1 MTASAP
7 DTLEAVLADS
17 LARWTGA
24 VKDRHSPLHTP
35 IVTSIINGLP
45 APRVMVLRAV
55 SPDGGL
61 FRFNT
66 DARSPKAQHIGAG
79 APIAVLAYDPAAR
92 VQLIA
97 RGTARIDHQGTIAD
111 TAWNAS
117 ALSSR
122 RCYLAAHAPG
132 TPVPEP
138 TSGLPEHLLTRA
150 PTAAESEA
158 GRGQFSVLLIDV
170 TELEWLLL
178 TSCGNKRARFQRD
191 AATWQGQWITP

>member
-1 MTASAP
+1 MNAPAP

-17 LARWTGA
+17 LTRWTGA

-35 IVTSIINGLP
+35 VVTSVINDLP
-45 APRVMVLRAV
+45 APRIMVLRAV
-55 SPDGGL
+55 SQDGCL
-61 FRFNT
+61 FRFHT

-97 RGTARIDHQGTIAD
+97 RGTARIEHQGDIAD
-111 TAWNAS
+111 TAWNS
-117 ALSSR
+117 TALSSR

-138 TSGLPEHLLTRA
+138 ISGLPEHLLARA

-158 GRGQFSVLLIDV
+158 GRGQCSVLLIDV
-170 TELEWLLL
+170 TELQWLLL
-178 TSCGNKRARFQRD
+178 TSCGNKRARFQSE
-191 AATWQGQWITP
+191 AGTGQGQWITP

>member
-1 MTASAP
+1 
-7 DTLEAVLADS
+7 
-17 LARWTGA
+17 
-24 VKDRHSPLHTP
+24 
-35 IVTSIINGLP
+35 
-45 APRVMVLRAV
+45 MVLRAV
-55 SPDGGL
+55 SQDGYL
-61 FRFNT
+61 FRFHT

-79 APIAVLAYDPAAR
+79 APIAVLAYDPA
-92 VQLIA
+92 
-97 RGTARIDHQGTIAD
+97 RGTARIEHQGDIAD
-111 TAWNAS
+111 TAWNS
-117 ALSSR
+117 TALSSR

-138 TSGLPEHLLTRA
+138 ISGLPEHLLARA

-191 AATWQGQWITP
+191 AGRWQGQWITP

>member
-1 MTASAP
+1 MTASVP
-7 DTLEAVLADS
+7 DMLDAVLADS

-35 IVTSIINGLP
+35 VVTSVINDLP
-45 APRVMVLRAV
+45 APRIMVLRAV

-61 FRFNT
+61 FRFHT

-97 RGTARIDHQGTIAD
+97 RGTARIEHQGAIAD
-111 TAWNAS
+111 TAWDTS

-132 TPVPEP
+132 TPVTEP
-138 TSGLPEHLLTRA
+138 TSGLPEHLLARA

-158 GRGQFSVLLIDV
+158 GRPQFSVLLIDV
-170 TELEWLLL
+170 RELEWLLL
-178 TSCGNKRARFQRD
+178 TSCGNKRARFQRN
-191 AATWQGQWITP
+191 AGSWQGQWITP